1 MLYIVLSYES
11 GPEFEVEH
19 IFDSEEKA
27 LVQARRSA
35 LELGRPQSVYKLI
48 ETHFVRASGHSTG
61 A

>member
-1 MLYIVLSYES
+1 MLFVILDYEY
-11 GPEFEVEH
+11 GPELEVKH

-27 LVQARRSA
+27 LAQARRAA